1 MVATVFVP
9 LIGFRPGGTRT
20 LSAQVETTEDATQLI
35 VHRVAAAPDRT
46 DVVVEWRRTGDPVT
60 CPPDSK
66 LLVHSN
72 RAPLQNGL
80 VAQIVTGGNSFDA
93 LAGRRRAY
101 QMSLGAIG
109 AVDELT
115 FPSLPADVD
124 EAELRLSE
132 GANVWRVPL
141 ALADGGIGATQL
153 NAEVRRHG
161 IVVRATALVRYDD
174 ELIVGLEVEA
184 KQQIR
189 QVGAPVPSPQALFT
203 DNQEDLRARRA
214 EMHRHF
220 GARARPIALEDDGGS
235 RDEVRRLFSQEAQQ
249 AGPGQPFM
257 IRFLVMFEAPAAEVT
272 RAALVIPFVELND
285 FGPSATADLSALPL
299 DVELDQHRFRVVA
312 MEPEGA
318 DRHRIELEMKRSASG
333 PRFVQPA
340 RLRGADPEFAWERR
354 AVEADPPRD
363 DLISMATKLG
373 DPPIVTFTGVVLRV
387 DGPLRLDLPLDG
399 P

>member
-1 MVATVFVP
+1 MVAIVFVP

-20 LSAQVETTEDATQLI
+20 LRERIETTDDATQLI

-46 DVVVEWRRTGDPVT
+46 DIVVEWRRTGDPVT

-80 VAQIVTGGNSFDA
+80 IAQIVTGGNSLDA
-93 LAGRRRAY
+93 LAVRRRGY
-101 QMSLGAIG
+101 HMSLGAIG

-132 GANVWRVPL
+132 GASIWRVPV
-141 ALADGGIGATQL
+141 ALADGGIAATPL
-153 NAEVRRHG
+153 NAAASRQG

-174 ELIVGLEVEA
+174 ELIVALEVEA
-184 KQQIR
+184 PHQIR
-189 QVGAPVPSPQALFT
+189 QVGAPVPSPEALFT
-203 DNQEDLRARRA
+203 DSKEDRRARKA

-220 GARARPIALEDDGGS
+220 GARARPIALEDDGRS
-235 RDEVRRLFSQEAQQ
+235 RDEVRRLFSQEPQQ
-249 AGPGQPFM
+249 AGTGPPFVS
-257 IRFLVMFEAPAAEVT
+257 RFVVMFEAPAAEAT
-272 RAALVIPFVELND
+272 RATLVIPFVELND
-285 FGPSATADLSALPL
+285 LGPSATADLSALPL
-299 DVELDQHRFRVVA
+299 DVEFDQHRFRVVA

-318 DRHRIELEMKRSASG
+318 DRHRVVLEMPQSASG

-340 RLRGADPEFAWERR
+340 RLRGADPAFAWER
-354 AVEADPPRD
+354 AVAADPPRD
-363 DLISMATKLG
+363 DLIWMATKVG

-387 DGPLRLDLPLDG
+387 DGPLRLDLALDG
-399 P
+399 S

>member
-1 MVATVFVP
+1 MAIVFVP

-20 LSAQVETTEDATQLI
+20 LRAPVETTADATQLI
-35 VHRVAAAPDRT
+35 VRAIAAAPDRT

-80 VAQIVTGGNSFDA
+80 VAQILTRGNWLDA
-93 LAGRRRAY
+93 LAMRRRAFH
-101 QMSLGAIG
+101 MSLGAIG

-115 FPSLPADVD
+115 FPALPADVD
-124 EAELRLSE
+124 EAELRLCESTT
-132 GANVWRVPL
+132 VWRVPL
-141 ALADGGIGATQL
+141 ALPDGGIAGTAL
-153 NAEVRRHG
+153 NAEVTRQG

-174 ELIVGLEVEA
+174 ELIVGLETEA
-184 KQQIR
+184 PHQIR
-189 QVGAPVPSPQALFT
+189 QVGAPVPSPEALFT
-203 DNQEDLRARRA
+203 DNEEDRRARRA

-220 GARARPIALEDDGGS
+220 GARARPIALEDDHGGRS
-235 RDEVRRLFSQEAQQ
+235 EEVRRLFSQEPQQ
-249 AGPGQPFM
+249 AGTGQPFVS
-257 IRFLVMFEAPAAEVT
+257 RFAVMFEAPAAEVT
-272 RAALVIPFVELND
+272 RATLVIPFVELND
-285 FGPSATADLSALPL
+285 LGPSATADLSALPL
-299 DVELDQHRFRVVA
+299 DVELDRHRFRVVA

-318 DRHRIELEMKRSASG
+318 DRHRVVLELPRSASG

-340 RLRGADPEFAWERR
+340 RLRGADPAFAWER
-354 AVEADPPRD
+354 AVAADPPRA
-363 DLISMATKLG
+363 DLIWMATKVG

-387 DGPLRLDLPLDG
+387 DGPLHLGLPIER